1 MLLSLREFF
10 IKERVGILKLTDV
23 YDIFDP
29 AENKRIG
36 VIKDEPSALF
46 KYLRLIMA
54 KPSLPTTINI
64 YEDETQAPIFSIQK
78 SFTFIR
84 TKISI
89 VDGKGAAIGYFM
101 SKIFTIGGGF
111 TVCDNAGNQIADV
124 SGDWISWNFT
134 IKSMSSEE
142 LGVVTKKWA
151 GIGKELF
158 TTADNYMVSLNQ
170 ECDNQPALK
179 ILLLAAALAIDTVY
193 KENND

>member
-10 IKERVGILKLTDV
+10 IKERIGLLKLTDV

-29 AENKRIG
+29 SENKRIG
-36 VIKDEPSALF
+36 VMKDEPSAIF

-111 TVCDNAGNQIADV
+111 TVYDNAGNQIADV

-134 IKSMSSEE
+134 IKSMSGEE